1 MEHGLVTD
9 IAICIIA
16 AWILAVLSQVARQPV
31 LLAYLVAG
39 FVIGPHGF
47 QWITKTQN
55 IETISE
61 IGLSLLL
68 FMIGLE
74 IDLKKML
81 SAGRVIMLTAAAQ
94 ILGCV
99 LLGWIVFGL
108 IGPAENRLEALYLG
122 VAAAMS
128 STVIIIKILYD
139 KRELETLAGRVTLGV
154 LVLQDIATILFL
166 AIQPN
171 LKNPAVGVLT
181 LAMGKV
187 ILLVAVAFLAG
198 RFVLPPVFKLVARL
212 PELVLVG
219 AVAWCFTMAGFANW
233 LGLSTAMGA
242 LIAGV
247 MVSTF
252 PYTLDVVAK
261 VTSIRDFFVTLFFVG
276 LGMEIPVPTWNFIR
290 WTIFFCLFLVGSR
303 LLTVFPPLYFMRQG
317 YRISLLPA
325 INLCQM
331 SELSLVLLALGKANG
346 DVSDNIIG
354 IAAFSFALLAV
365 DSTYAIFKNDYIL
378 QKTIPWLNKIGFRDL
393 DQAAPTDGIGEKPKR
408 ICLLG
413 FSWTASSLIE
423 EISRDQSALLPDIV
437 VVDFNPQ
444 VYEQLRKRGVHV
456 IYGDITQRDVLH
468 HAGVAECEIII
479 CSLPNMVLKGADNLK
494 MLRQLRELNPE
505 AKIIV
510 HAELLADI
518 PVLYAAGAGF
528 VTAPRLLEAA
538 DLLHAIEAAE
548 KNLLD
553 QKRGE
558 QLKQLEGRNEV
569 IP

>member
-55 IETISE
+55 SETISE

-81 SAGRVIMLTAAAQ
+81 SAGRVILLTAAAQ

-128 STVIIIKILYD
+128 STVIIVKILYD
-139 KRELETLAGRVTLGV
+139 KRELETLAGRITLGV
-154 LVLQDIATILFL
+154 LVLQDIAVILFL
-166 AIQPN
+166 ALQPN
-171 LKNPAVGVLT
+171 LKNPAFGP
-181 LAMGKV
+181 LAQALGNV

-276 LGMEIPVPTWNFIR
+276 LGMKIPMPTWSYLL

-303 LLTVFPPLYFMRQG
+303 LATVFPPLYFMRQG
-317 YRISLLPA
+317 YRVSLLSA

-331 SELSLVLLALGKANG
+331 SELS
-346 DVSDNIIG
+346 
-354 IAAFSFALLAV
+354 
-365 DSTYAIFKNDYIL
+365 IL
-378 QKTIPWLNKIGFRDL
+378 QKATPWLNKIGFHDL
-393 DQAAPTDGIGEKPKR
+393 ERGAPADDAGEKPRR

-413 FSWTASSLIE
+413 FSWTASSLLE
-423 EISRDQSALLPDIV
+423 EISRERPDLLSQIV
-437 VVDFNPQ
+437 VVDFNPN
-444 VYEQLRKRGVHV
+444 VYEKLRQRGVRV
-456 IYGDITQRDVLH
+456 VYGDITQRDTLH
-468 HAGVAECEIII
+468 HAGVSHAEVII

-494 MLRQLRELNPE
+494 MLRQLRELNSD
-505 AKIIV
+505 AKIVV
-510 HAELLADI
+510 HAELLSDI
-518 PVLYAAGAGF
+518 PVLYAAGANY
-528 VTAPRLLEAA
+528 VTAPRLVEAA
-538 DLLHAIEAAE
+538 DLLRAIEAAE

-553 QKRGE
+553 QKRKE
-558 QLKQLEGRNEV
+558 QENELQGRDEV
-569 IP
+569 

>member
-1 MEHGLVTD
+1 MEQGLVND
-9 IAICIIA
+9 IAISIIA
-16 AWILAVLSQVARQPV
+16 AWILAVLSQVLRQPV

-39 FVIGPHGF
+39 FIIGPHGF
-47 QWITKTQN
+47 QWITNIQN
-55 IETISE
+55 IQTISG

-74 IDLKKML
+74 IDLNKML
-81 SAGRVIMLTAAAQ
+81 SAGRVITLTAATQ
-94 ILGCV
+94 ILGCL
-99 LLGWIVFGL
+99 LLGWLVFDL
-108 IGPAENRLEALYLG
+108 VGPAENRLEALYLG

-128 STVIIIKILYD
+128 STVIIVKILYD
-139 KRELETLAGRVTLGV
+139 KREIETLPGRITLGV
-154 LVLQDIATILFL
+154 LVLQDVFVILFL
-166 AIQPN
+166 ALQPN
-171 LKNPAVGVLT
+171 LKNPALGP
-181 LAMGKV
+181 LAHALGNV
-187 ILLVAVAFLAG
+187 ILLLSVAFLAS
-198 RFVLPPVFKLVARL
+198 RYVLPPVFRAVARL

-219 AVAWCFTMAGFANW
+219 ALAWCLALAGFAGW

-276 LGMEIPVPTWNFIR
+276 LGMEIPVPTVAYVL
-290 WTIFFCLFLVGSR
+290 WTIFFCLFLIGSR
-303 LLTVFPPLYFMRQG
+303 LATVFPPLYFMRQG
-317 YRISLLPA
+317 YRVSLVPA

-331 SELSLVLLALGKANG
+331 SELSLVLLALGNKSG

-365 DSTYAIFKNDYIL
+365 DSTYAIFKSEFIL
-378 QKTIPWLNKIGFRDL
+378 KKTIPWLNKIGFHDL
-393 DQAAPTDGIGEKPKR
+393 DRAVPADSGGGKPKR
-408 ICLLG
+408 IGLLG
-413 FSWTASSLIE
+413 FSWTASSLLE
-423 EISRDQSALLPDIV
+423 EISRERSDLLEQIV
-437 VVDFNPQ
+437 IVDFNPN
-444 VYEQLRKRGVHV
+444 VYEKLRQRGIRVV
-456 IYGDITQRDVLH
+456 YGDITRRDVLH
-468 HAGVAECEIII
+468 HSGVAECEIII

-510 HAELLADI
+510 HAERLADI
-518 PVLYAAGAGF
+518 PLLNAGGAGF

-538 DLLHAIEAAE
+538 DLLRTIEAAE

-553 QKRGE
+553 EKRGE
-558 QLKQLEGRNEV
+558 QLKQLEGRHEV

>member
-1 MEHGLVTD
+1 MEQGLVND
-9 IAICIIA
+9 IAISIIA

-39 FVIGPHGF
+39 FIIGPHGF
-47 QWITKTQN
+47 QCITNIQN
-55 IETISE
+55 IETISG

-99 LLGWIVFGL
+99 LLGWLVFDW

-128 STVIIIKILYD
+128 STVIIVKILYD

-171 LKNPAVGVLT
+171 LKNPAVGLLA

-187 ILLVAVAFLAG
+187 ILLVAVAFLAS

-219 AVAWCFTMAGFANW
+219 ALAWCLALAGFAGW

-276 LGMEIPVPTWNFIR
+276 LGMEIPMPTWGYAL
-290 WTIFFCLFLVGSR
+290 WTIFFCLFLIGSR
-303 LLTVFPPLYFMRQG
+303 LATVFPALYSMRQG
-317 YRISLLPA
+317 YRMTLLPA

-354 IAAFSFALLAV
+354 VAAFSFALLAV

-393 DQAAPTDGIGEKPKR
+393 DQAAPTDGIGETPKR

-423 EISRDQSALLPDIV
+423 EISRDQSALLSDIV
-437 VVDFNPQ
+437 VVDFNP
-444 VYEQLRKRGVHV
+444 HV
-456 IYGDITQRDVLH
+456 
-468 HAGVAECEIII
+468 
-479 CSLPNMVLKGADNLK
+479 
-494 MLRQLRELNPE
+494 
-505 AKIIV
+505 
-510 HAELLADI
+510 
-518 PVLYAAGAGF
+518 
-528 VTAPRLLEAA
+528 
-538 DLLHAIEAAE
+538 
-548 KNLLD
+548 
-553 QKRGE
+553 
-558 QLKQLEGRNEV
+558 
-569 IP
+569 